1 MQFVQTAGPPPNHGR
16 TNLPIM
22 GCTWNNKNA
31 LKKIDEEKRIIRC
44 AASSKLRLADSLPH
58 RRAQRADAIDPR
70 SYAIAR
76 ADARAFRA
84 ARGNQVARVKR
95 HKVAVKAHQLGRAR
109 AHIADKIPW
118 TDGA

>member
-44 AASSKLRLADSLPH
+44 VASSKLRLADSLPH
-58 RRAQRADAIDPR
+58 GRAQGTDSIDTRAQTIARTDPR
-70 SYAIAR
+70 TFGTAR
-76 ADARAFRA
+76 R
-84 ARGNQVARVKR
+84 NQVTRVKS
-95 HKVAVKAHQLGRAR
+95 HEVAVITGQLKRPRAQ
-109 AHIADKIPW
+109 
-118 TDGA
+118 